1 MVMVFGFLK
10 VTFPSNS
17 QEESIATLCKALL
30 NSGSQR
36 VWPWPAATLPGNR
49 ENASLLRHPDVRE
62 LSLCGGDLS
71 RVYEAVPS
79 FQFTKRVSEL
89 MS

>member
-1 MVMVFGFLK
+1 MVMVLGFLK

-17 QEESIATLCKALL
+17 QEESIATPCKALL
-30 NSGSQR
+30 NAGSQR
-36 VWPWPAATLPGNR
+36 AWPWPAATLPGNR
-49 ENASLLRHPDVRE
+49 ESEGLLCHSDVRE